1 MRQWIRGIS
10 IAVIWNYCSVIFSE
24 LDWEVLDSSESYSN
38 LSTRD
43 AIKASSR
50 LNTILYILKVENTE
64 VNMFLTTVTDVFNK
78 LFKDFILSVCR
89 IKLILIDHWGK
100 RKWSLHFLHSLWI
113 YELEYYSNTL
123 IFLYF

>member
-1 MRQWIRGIS
+1 M
-10 IAVIWNYCSVIFSE
+10 
-24 LDWEVLDSSESYSN
+24 
-38 LSTRD
+38 STRD

-89 IKLILIDHWGK
+89 IKLILIDH
-100 RKWSLHFLHSLWI
+100 
-113 YELEYYSNTL
+113 
-123 IFLYF
+123 